1 MEQITPNQ
9 GKTHRDCWLVVF
21 IITLVLFSF
30 WTSSAHSHSG
40 GLNASGCHAGSKPY
54 HCHRSSSE
62 MVVTS
67 TGRNRL
73 RCSLASRSEECFGE
87 QQRRTRNTRTLVTS
101 SRLTSSTPDSL
112 PEPKA
117 NIRTYSA
124 GRPFSYSILRMQIQL
139 RRHCGNL
146 SENFADGIFGPI
158 TRAALLNFQ
167 RSHGLEADGII
178 GPKTARA
185 LARTPTGRCK

>member
-1 MEQITPNQ
+1 MEQIALNGQ
-9 GKTHRDCWLVVF
+9 RIHGDGWVVVF
-21 IITLVLFSF
+21 IITFVLLSF

-73 RCSLASRSEECFGE
+73 RCSLGSRSEECFGD
-87 QQRRTRNTRTLVTS
+87 QQRATRNKRTFVTS
-101 SRLTSSTPDSL
+101 SRLTSTTSATVL
-112 PEPKA
+112 EPKA
-117 NIRTYSA
+117 YSRSYSA
-124 GRPFSYSILRMQIQL
+124 GRPFSYNILRMQIQL
-139 RRHCGNL
+139 RTHCGNL
-146 SENFADGIFGPI
+146 SPNFSDGIFGPI

-167 RSHGLEADGII
+167 RLHGLEADGII
-178 GPKTARA
+178 GPKTAKA